1 MHQQRTAFRVR
12 RLCRRLAVSRRG
24 DEEGLGRPSSP
35 HADVEQQVQEKGQ
48 RYCAQG
54 RGTYGTRRLTPLW
67 APEGLQVSRRR
78 IGRVLAQAGR
88 PCTTRR
94 RFQAPTA
101 AGHAQTVA
109 PHQLQRECTVQAPDT
124 VSVGAMPYRPT
135 GAGWL
140 SLALVRALG
149 SRAVVGWAMA
159 NQRRAALV
167 PQALARAL
175 CKRQPA
181 AGLLMH
187 TDRGSQ

>member
-1 MHQQRTAFRVR
+1 MELTLAGV
-12 RLCRRLAVSRRG
+12 LCMANVIPNFSGTCWFFMMGVLVSPK
-24 DEEGLGRPSSP
+24 LY
-35 HADVEQQVQEKGQ
+35 
-48 RYCAQG
+48 YCAQG

-88 PCTTRR
+88 HCTTRR

-140 SLALVRALG
+140 SLALVLALC

-159 NQRRAALV
+159 NPRRAAV
-167 PQALARAL
+167 VAQALA
-175 CKRQPA
+175 
-181 AGLLMH
+181 
-187 TDRGSQ
+187 